1 MTASDGKTAR
11 VWEVASG
18 RQVAVLRPPKDVGTE
33 GKLYA
38 VALSPDGAVA
48 AVGG

>member
-18 RQVAVLRPPKDVGTE
+18 RQLAVLRPPKDVGTE

-38 VALSPDGAVA
+38 VALSPDRAVA